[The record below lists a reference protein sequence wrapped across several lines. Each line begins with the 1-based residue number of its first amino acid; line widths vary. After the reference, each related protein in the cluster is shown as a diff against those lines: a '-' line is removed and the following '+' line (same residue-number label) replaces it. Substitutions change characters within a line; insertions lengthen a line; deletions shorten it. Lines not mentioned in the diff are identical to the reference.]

1 MLKLTAIEIVARLI
15 PEALIF
21 IFATYALSKTK
32 IDIKRY
38 IIASCLL
45 TACIFIIRMLP
56 ISYGVHTILNI
67 MVQAI
72 IIIYINKIEI
82 IDAIKCTITTAI
94 SLFILEGLNMLLL
107 TFIFDDQVE
116 NIMGDPFL
124 KTLSGLPSLVAFAI
138 IIVTYYFYLK
148 KKDRLK
154 ND

>member
-1 MLKLTAIEIVARLI
+1 MLRLTYIEFIARLV

-32 IDIKRY
+32 LDTKRY
-38 IIASCLL
+38 VIASCLL

-67 MVQAI
+67 IAQTTI
-72 IIIYINKIEI
+72 IITINKIDI

-107 TFIFDDQVE
+107 TLIFNNQVE
-116 NIMGDPFL
+116 TIMADPFL
-124 KTLSGLPSLVAFAI
+124 KTLSGLPSLFAFAI
-138 IIVTYYFYLK
+138 IIMAYYFYLK
-148 KKDRLK
+148 KKERLK
-154 ND
+154 NG

>member
-38 IIASCLL
+38 ITASCLL
-45 TACIFIIRMLP
+45 TTCIFIIRMLP

-67 MVQAI
+67 IVQAV
-72 IIIYINKIEI
+72 IIIYINRIEI

-116 NIMGDPFL
+116 SIMRDPFL
-124 KTLSGLPSLVAFAI
+124 KTLSGLPSLAAFAI
-138 IIVTYYFYLK
+138 IIITYYFYLK